1 MPNFYNRATIAEEA
15 KLLFTLADEAEQL
28 GLIRN
33 AESLQRWRAVK
44 QNIAKTGYE
53 PETEFLFTLLCEIH
67 ATGALTG
74 TAVEPRWLPVKDKID
89 SAPRRMYPRPP

>member
-15 KLLFTLADEAEQL
+15 KLLFTLVDEVDQL
-28 GLIRN
+28 GLLTN
-33 AESLQRWRAVK
+33 SESLQRWRAVK

-53 PETEFLFTLLCEIH
+53 PETEFLFTLLCEVH
-67 ATGALTG
+67 ATGALAG
-74 TAVEPRWLPVKDKID
+74 TPVEPRWLPVKHRID